1 VNPSLADAE
10 AAHHRPDG
18 QVLRG
23 KRLFYNGSLARI
35 FLSSLSP
42 LSAAPDVKFF
52 TDYTNLVLIAIA
64 LISGGL
70 LLWPAITRR
79 GGRGGVSAAEAT
91 TLINRRNAVV
101 IDLRP
106 AADFAQG
113 HLPAAKNLEMA
124 ELQAKIGQFAK
135 NKGNPVVLV
144 CQTGQQSQ
152 RASRIVSDAGY
163 AEVHVLQGGLDAWQ
177 KAGMPVVK
185 QGAVK

>member
-1 VNPSLADAE
+1 VLAAGG
-10 AAHHRPDG
+10 ARHRPNS
-18 QVLRG
+18 RSHHG
-23 KRLFYNGSLARI
+23 KRLFYNAPIIPI
-35 FLSSLSP
+35 FSFFPFSTFGGPS
-42 LSAAPDVKFF
+42 VKFF

-79 GGRGGVSAAEAT
+79 GRGGVSAAEAT

-101 IDLRP
+101 IDLRS
-106 AADFAQG
+106 AAQYAQG
-113 HLPAAKNLEMA
+113 HLPSARHLEMA
-124 ELQAKIGQFAK
+124 DLQAKIGQIAK
-135 NKGNPVVLV
+135 NKSNPVILV

-152 RASRIVSDAGY
+152 KASRAVTEAGY
-163 AEVHVLQGGLDAWQ
+163 SEVHVLQGGVDAWQ